1 MIQLV
6 QLLKHVKNSG
16 RWSTWDLSRRNAS
29 DPTNS
34 HWPKN
39 CEVMR
44 VLPRAQATGA
54 RDEDLTTQC
63 IDHLSNITSLEEI
76 WFIHIYPMFP
86 ISVKHPYFFSKNQSS
101 RGTRKHQEGWGCERC
116 ELVEEDYHFVFSIAC
131 CIGPSIPS
139 SGNEWFCVPGPKVGL
154 NFWIADIENLWT
166 YPHEYPHENSFEPC
180 PGTLVCNG

>member
-6 QLLKHVKNSG
+6 QVLKHVKNTG

-76 WFIHIYPMFP
+76 WIIHIYPMFP
-86 ISVKHPYFFSKNQSS
+86 ISVKHPYFFHKIKVVVEPGNTKKVGDVSDVSWWRRIFTLFFQLPVVLVQVFQV
-101 RGTRKHQEGWGCERC
+101 QETNG
-116 ELVEEDYHFVFSIAC
+116 
-131 CIGPSIPS
+131 
-139 SGNEWFCVPGPKVGL
+139 VPGPKVQSRFR
-154 NFWIADIENLWT
+154 N
-166 YPHEYPHENSFEPC
+166 
-180 PGTLVCNG
+180 